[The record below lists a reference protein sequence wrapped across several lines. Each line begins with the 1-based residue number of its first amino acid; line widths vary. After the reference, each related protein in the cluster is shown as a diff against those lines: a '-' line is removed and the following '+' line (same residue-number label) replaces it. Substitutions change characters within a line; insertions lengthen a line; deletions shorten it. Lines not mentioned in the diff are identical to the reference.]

1 VGVNTPSPARGGGQ
15 GGGDNIP
22 SPARGGG
29 QGGGIRILIV
39 DDQALVRAGFRMIL
53 DAQPDLEVVGE
64 AADGSTA
71 IDAVRTL
78 RPDVVLMDIRMPG
91 VDGIEATRR
100 LSEAGATSK
109 IVILTTYDLDE
120 YVFDA
125 LAAGASGF
133 LLKHVPPEELVRGVR
148 VAASGEALLAPSITK
163 RLIEEFAK
171 HRAPVRA
178 GATDLN
184 TLTDREQEVIR
195 LLARGL
201 SNPEIARELK
211 VGEATVKT
219 HVAHVLDKLGL
230 RDRVQA
236 VIFAYEV
243 GLIKP
248 GTTG

>member
-1 VGVNTPSPARGGGQ
+1 MGL
-15 GGGDNIP
+15 NIP

-29 QGGGIRILIV
+29 QGGGIRVLIV

-100 LSEAGATSK
+100 LTEANVPSK

-178 GATDLN
+178 GGTDLN

-211 VGEATVKT
+211 VGDATVKT

-243 GLIKP
+243 GLNKP
-248 GTTG
+248 GTA